1 MKKGRVILVAGVLA
15 LAIPANATI
24 INVPGDQPTIQA
36 GIDAS
41 VDGDTVIVG
50 LGRYTENI
58 DFSGKNILV
67 QSESGPESTI
77 IAIATTG
84 LPTVQFASSENQSAT
99 IQGFTIL
106 GDSSSWGIYIHN
118 SSPTIYG
125 NKIIGHDA
133 GIFSTYGSPL
143 IRRNEISYCYRT
155 IEPDL
160 GGGIVLDNSLYSII
174 DSNTI
179 HHNFAPG
186 GNDGAIFIIVS
197 ENVSIVRNIFY
208 LNSAG
213 GYCPGMHLSFSSNII
228 IENNTFAKHE
238 APGASGVL
246 TLYLC
251 SDIDIRN
258 NIFSYSNTH
267 GIYLFPGNSDISSD
281 YNCFFS
287 NDAGPTSGIAPG
299 SNSIFD
305 DPQFTDFENNDFHL
319 LDISPCIDAGDPNS
333 PYDPDLTIADMG
345 ALYFWQYRVLNFHL
359 IEPANDSVLIEPIAA
374 FVWHSTEDNG
384 PGFPIE
390 YIHYL
395 DDNPTF
401 DSPII
406 SENLGDTVYTYS
418 EELPRSAEYYWR
430 VQATN
435 NDSPPT
441 FSDET
446 WSFYIDG
453 YPAMPEI
460 LGPENGAEVDA
471 ETYLSW
477 LLGDDPDP
485 MDTVSYSLQVDD
497 DVAFGSPEIDESG
510 ISPSGAILDEAMAI
524 MLGDLPGFEDLEE
537 SVAYYWRV
545 RSDDLYGG
553 SSDWTDGTNYFI
565 YLYSGQ
571 NPGPEPFPLFEP
583 PDSARHVVYY
593 TNFIWGNTS
602 DPYYY
607 FDFTLQ
613 YSIDDSF
620 SDVVI
625 SISGLEDT
633 SFAIPTDNLAQT
645 GEELFWRVL
654 AINQE
659 GQVRI
664 GGIPDPEVRF
674 LQILFPGDVDGDG
687 VVHIA
692 DIIYLVA
699 YYRDQVPP
707 PDPLLLG
714 DLDGDCV
721 VGIADIINLISV
733 VRGTL
738 PPPPR
743 PDCEEPLAIIK
754 RIPSQQ
760 QKK

>member
-1 MKKGRVILVAGVLA
+1 MKKGMVILVAGVLA

-24 INVPGDQPTIQA
+24 INVPGDYPTIQA

-41 VDGDTVIVG
+41 VDGDTVIVA
-50 LGRYTENI
+50 LGTYRENI

-77 IAIATTG
+77 IAIATSG

-106 GDSSSWGIYIHN
+106 GDSSSWGIYIDN
-118 SSPTIYG
+118 SSPTIYR

-160 GGGIVLDNSLYSII
+160 GGGIVLDNSPHSII

-208 LNSAG
+208 LNSAS

-238 APGASGVL
+238 GTDPSGVL

-267 GIYLFPGNSDISSD
+267 GIYLFPGNSNISSD
-281 YNCFFS
+281 YNCFFN
-287 NDAGPTSGIAPG
+287 NDAGPTSGIPPG

-305 DPQFTDFENNDFHL
+305 DPQFIDFENNDFHL

-345 ALYFWQYRVLNFHL
+345 ALYFEPNRILIFHL
-359 IEPANDSVLIEPIAA
+359 IEPANDSVLIESIPA
-374 FVWHSTEDNG
+374 FVWHSAELNG

-406 SENLGDTVYTYS
+406 SENLGDTVYTYL

-430 VQATN
+430 VLATN
-435 NDSPPT
+435 NDAPPT

-446 WSFYIDG
+446 WSFYVDG
-453 YPAMPEI
+453 YPTIPEI
-460 LGPENGAEVDA
+460 LAPLNGANADA
-471 ETYLSW
+471 LTYLIW
-477 LLGDDPDP
+477 LVSTDPD
-485 MDTVSYSLQVDD
+485 DFDEVSYSIQVDD
-497 DVAFGSPEIDESG
+497 DPLFASPEIDQSG
-510 ISPSGAILDEAMAI
+510 FTSGLLLDDAFAIQ
-524 MLGDLPGFEDLEE
+524 LGQLEGFENLQDYQTYYWQVRADDSYGLSSKWTPGLNFFTFIIAAQIPTLSEWGMLIMGLLLLAVGTVAIIRSRQ
-537 SVAYYWRV
+537 SVAE
-545 RSDDLYGG
+545 
-553 SSDWTDGTNYFI
+553 
-565 YLYSGQ
+565 
-571 NPGPEPFPLFEP
+571 GP
-583 PDSARHVVYY
+583 A
-593 TNFIWGNTS
+593 
-602 DPYYY
+602 
-607 FDFTLQ
+607 
-613 YSIDDSF
+613 
-620 SDVVI
+620 
-625 SISGLEDT
+625 
-633 SFAIPTDNLAQT
+633 
-645 GEELFWRVL
+645 
-654 AINQE
+654 
-659 GQVRI
+659 
-664 GGIPDPEVRF
+664 
-674 LQILFPGDVDGDG
+674 
-687 VVHIA
+687 
-692 DIIYLVA
+692 
-699 YYRDQVPP
+699 
-707 PDPLLLG
+707 
-714 DLDGDCV
+714 
-721 VGIADIINLISV
+721 
-733 VRGTL
+733 
-738 PPPPR
+738 
-743 PDCEEPLAIIK
+743 
-754 RIPSQQ
+754 
-760 QKK
+760 